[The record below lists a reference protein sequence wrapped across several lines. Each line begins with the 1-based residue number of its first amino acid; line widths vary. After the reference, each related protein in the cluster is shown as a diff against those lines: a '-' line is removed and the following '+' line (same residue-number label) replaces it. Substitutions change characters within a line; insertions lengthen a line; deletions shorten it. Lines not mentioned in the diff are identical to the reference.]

1 MDGESPQPAIAI
13 TQCGKARVPIGTA
26 F

>member
-13 TQCGKARVPIGTA
+13 TQFGKARVPIGTA